1 MKKAR
6 KWTLVFIIAFGLNLI
21 WENLHAVFYI
31 HYQGGEITRFILL
44 YAALVDALIILGI
57 VFLWSLL
64 PKRFRWQWLIIVAGI
79 VVAVVL
85 ERLALGQVRWAY
97 KDTMWIIPVL
107 NTGITPTIQLGL
119 TGFVALKCGFYRKND
134 V

>member
-1 MKKAR
+1 MQKPR
-6 KWTLVFIIAFGLNLI
+6 KLSFVFWTAFILNLI
-21 WENLHAVFYI
+21 WENLHAVLYV

-44 YAALVDALIILGI
+44 RAALMDALVILAL

-64 PKRFRWQWLIIVAGI
+64 PKRFRWQWLVVAAGV

-85 ERLALGQVRWAY
+85 ERWALGASRWAY
-97 KDTMWIIPVL
+97 KDTMWIIPIL
-107 NTGITPTIQLGL
+107 NTGITPTIQLGI
-119 TGFVALKCGFYRKND
+119 TGFLALRAGFFRKND